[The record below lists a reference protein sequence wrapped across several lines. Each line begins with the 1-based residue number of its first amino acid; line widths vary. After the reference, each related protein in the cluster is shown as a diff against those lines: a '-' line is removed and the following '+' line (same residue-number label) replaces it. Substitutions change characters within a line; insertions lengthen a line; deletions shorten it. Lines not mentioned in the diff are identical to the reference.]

1 MYYKIIS
8 IENLKVQHY
17 KSNEIEQLQL
27 LARKNTVKHKSIIE
41 DEHNDLKQIYKAS
54 YSNILNL

>member
-41 DEHNDLKQIYKAS
+41 DEYNDLKQIYKAS